1 MAKPKNHIPG
11 LSEKLQ
17 VYADSRLLDLHQYSP
32 YHARIMDGG
41 FVVLDIWT
49 TGRYYILTTDY
60 DEMTDGNVIERGGEK
75 GQVPISS
82 VEDLESFLDLIFFPG
97 KGDADEQK

>member
-11 LSEKLQ
+11 LAEKLQ
-17 VYADSRLLDLHQYSP
+17 VYTDNRLLDMHQYSP

-49 TGRYYILTTDY
+49 TGRYFILTTDY
-60 DEMTDGNVIERGGEK
+60 AVMTDENIIERGGEK
-75 GQVPISS
+75 GSIPIGS
-82 VEDLESFLDLIFFPG
+82 VEDLESFLDLIFFPE
-97 KGDADEQK
+97 KGDAT